1 MGAQS
6 YEPSSRAKPREGCFG
21 SNSAQMAN
29 GFAKRI
35 ETGLRDAK
43 RHKLVTRVADIEEKV
58 FGAARD

>member
-1 MGAQS
+1 MSLAREQS
-6 YEPSSRAKPREGCFG
+6 RARRRSSRSSRRLW
-21 SNSAQMAN
+21 
-29 GFAKRI
+29 RI